1 MQLWREMV
9 HAAWSRLLARIA
21 GGLLLVTAGALLLG
35 GLAMGFTI
43 MEGRAA
49 AAQLTAELTEFQAAR
64 LELEQFQALL
74 SAVGTAEET
83 RLLWSDRLL
92 ELIDAL
98 PATATVGTLEVNAEE
113 RTMSLTGTVDA
124 RSTVVALAEALR
136 SFDWVESLEAPNEN
150 LLRPV
155 KPQYTFTIHLH
166 E

>member
-74 SAVGTAEET
+74 SAVA
-83 RLLWSDRLL
+83 
-92 ELIDAL
+92 
-98 PATATVGTLEVNAEE
+98 
-113 RTMSLTGTVDA
+113 
-124 RSTVVALAEALR
+124 
-136 SFDWVESLEAPNEN
+136 
-150 LLRPV
+150 
-155 KPQYTFTIHLH
+155 
-166 E
+166 